1 MAECRHLYNTEG
13 GRRVGGWTE
22 IMQGRSM
29 WCLINVAKGSN
40 LHGCDMIDNGLHI
53 REHECELC
61 WGYRQRTK
69 ATSIV
74 DLRPSSS
81 VTFSIKSSL
90 TPSALTALSLQWA
103 YILLL
108 PLLHNLTFNHFF
120 IICSFFQHFCICNAV
135 GLHDHTL
142 LFK

>member
-1 MAECRHLYNTEG
+1 
-13 GRRVGGWTE
+13 
-22 IMQGRSM
+22 MQGRSV

-40 LHGCDMIDNGLHI
+40 LHGCDVIDNGLHI
-53 REHECELC
+53 CEHECELC

-90 TPSALTALSLQWA
+90 TPSALTVLSLQWA

-108 PLLHNLTFNHFF
+108 SLLHNLTFNHFF
-120 IICSFFQHFCICNAV
+120 
-135 GLHDHTL
+135 L
-142 LFK
+142 LFVLFFNTFVYVMLLVYMIIPYYLSSLQGFRGKSCVLKEITWCGI